1 MKYKLKKEGGYV
13 LGATFECSV
22 QETLAIQRAL
32 KTELLANKTLYKGLS
47 REQDNKLIEKMIAD
61 MKGEKE

>member
-1 MKYKLKKEGGYV
+1 MKVKLKREGGYV

-22 QETLAIQRAL
+22 LETLAIKRAL

-47 REQDNKLIEKMIAD
+47 REQDNRLIEKMIEEMEA
-61 MKGEKE
+61 E

>member
-1 MKYKLKKEGGYV
+1 MKVKLKKEGNNV
-13 LGATFECSV
+13 LGATLECNV
-22 QETLAIQRAL
+22 RETLIITRAL

-61 MKGEKE
+61 MRGKE